1 MSAFCAK
8 PISHNYYVVMQ
19 DYGRRGLEAV
29 VVPELTRRDIV
40 EMLVSGEYKNVS
52 FIHHIDDLLVEDVTL
67 ELLNEAEAMCRLQ
80 AAE

>member
-1 MSAFCAK
+1 MTAHCSK
-8 PISHNYYVVMQ
+8 PTSHNYYVVMI
-19 DYGRRGLEAV
+19 DFGRRGLEAV